1 MSVMNIYENAPP
13 GSLVRYRDLAAQ
25 PSEHDRVAIDAWR
38 QRNGVGWLVRRRPPR
53 ERPAWATS
61 GTITLQHGDFV
72 MDLHAAI
79 AARRDFPLECDLS
92 FQIIERPAP
101 GNVRVLQE
109 YADNSIL
116 LYLAENRDAAER
128 WLAESRH
135 LDVRLEE
142 VSADEVSAD
151 VVEGRVR

>member
-1 MSVMNIYENAPP
+1 
-13 GSLVRYRDLAAQ
+13 
-25 PSEHDRVAIDAWR
+25 
-38 QRNGVGWLVRRRPPR
+38 
-53 ERPAWATS
+53 
-61 GTITLQHGDFV
+61 

-116 LYLAENRDAAER
+116 LYLAENRLAAER
-128 WLAESRH
+128 WLAERRH
-135 LDVRLEE
+135 LDARLEE